1 MTAASVRHKALVI
14 CPQRQMMAEVVP
26 LLASTVPLVPL
37 RKLST
42 FPDKK
47 QLLEAIA
54 GFDARLCF
62 LDFSSNG
69 AGGFQTLELLQNA
82 APQILAIALLSANN
96 PELVLNCL
104 RAGAAA
110 FVVHPFTADQI
121 EGAVE
126 AAVRRFPCTT
136 GGQSQARVIGVV
148 PAKGA
153 AGATTV
159 ACNLSWQMKRLGV
172 NRVLLSDLDPLTGTV
187 SFLLKLKSTFS
198 FIDILHRAETVDDDV
213 WKQMVA
219 KVGGVDVLL
228 APERVIDPIGELQS
242 AGTLTE
248 FAGAMYDAV
257 VADVGGPF
265 GRWNLS
271 VAGLCDDLLLVCTND
286 VQSLHAAQRAVA
298 YFDENGIAPDRI
310 RLVVNRYIKSAGLH
324 SDRISEAIGMEVAQ
338 VIPADVESVNRSM
351 MDGKPIAHSTPFGKA
366 VSALAGQLEF
376 AQTKASKPMKTTKK
390 PGVGLLSSLF
400 SRS

>member
-1 MTAASVRHKALVI
+1 MTAASVRHKALLI
-14 CPQRQMMAEVVP
+14 CPQRQMMAEVLP

-37 RKLST
+37 RKLT
-42 FPDKK
+42 GFPDKK
-47 QLLEAIA
+47 QLLESLA

-82 APQILAIALLSANN
+82 APQILTIALLSANN

-126 AAVRRFPCTT
+126 AAVRRFPSTDE
-136 GGQSQARVIGVV
+136 GQSQARVIGVV

-198 FIDILHRAETVDDDV
+198 FFDILQRAETVDEDV
-213 WKQMVA
+213 WRQMVA
-219 KVGGVDVLL
+219 KVAGVDVLL
-228 APERVIDPIGELQS
+228 APERVIDPAGELGP
-242 AGTLTE
+242 ADALTE
-248 FAGAMYDAV
+248 CAGPMYDAI
-257 VADVGGPF
+257 VADVGGPY
-265 GRWNLS
+265 GHWNLS
-271 VAGLCDDLLLVCTND
+271 VARVCDDLLLVCTNE

-298 YFDENGIAPDRI
+298 YLDEHGIGPDRI
-310 RLVVNRYIKSAGLH
+310 RLVVNQYNKSAGLH
-324 SDRISEAIGMEVAQ
+324 SDRISEALGLEVAQ
-338 VIPADVESVNRSM
+338 VIPADAESVNRSM
-351 MDGKPIAHSTPFGKA
+351 MDGKPISHSTPFGKA
-366 VSALAGQLEF
+366 VSALAGQLEL
-376 AQTKASKPMKTTKK
+376 AQAKPPKQVKTTKK
-390 PGVGLLSSLF
+390 PAFGLLSSLF